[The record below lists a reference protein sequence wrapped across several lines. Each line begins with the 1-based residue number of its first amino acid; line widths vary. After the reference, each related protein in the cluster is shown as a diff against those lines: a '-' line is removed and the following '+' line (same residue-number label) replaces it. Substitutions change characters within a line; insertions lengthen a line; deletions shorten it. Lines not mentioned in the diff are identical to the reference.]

1 MPSSSRSA
9 DAAAGDPAAP
19 VDPATAVSPAAPPSP
34 ATAVAPSGAAS
45 PVPAFGPLVL
55 VGMMATGKT
64 TIGRR
69 LAAALGRRLF
79 DSDEMIQRRTGKTV
93 AELWENGGEPAFRT
107 LETEVLAEALRS
119 DPPAVV
125 AAAGGVVLAAANREE
140 LQRVSERGGVVVWLR
155 ADPAVLAGRVQPG
168 DHRPLLAS
176 HPAETL
182 RRLAAERATLYAEVA
197 DRQLDVGKLSVVEA
211 ATAILAEVAALSAER
226 AAAAGGAAPA
236 PAPATA
242 ARVQP

>member
-1 MPSSSRSA
+1 M
-9 DAAAGDPAAP
+9 
-19 VDPATAVSPAAPPSP
+19 SPADP
-34 ATAVAPSGAAS
+34 VAPLPGVG
-45 PVPAFGPLVL
+45 PVPAAGLVPSVGPLVL

-79 DSDEMIQRRTGKTV
+79 DSDEMIQSQTGKTV
-93 AELWENGGEPAFRT
+93 AELWEEGGEPAFRT
-107 LETEVLAEALRS
+107 LETQALAEALRS
-119 DPPAVV
+119 DPPAVI
-125 AAAGGVVLAAANREE
+125 AAAGGVVLAAANRDE

-155 ADPAVLAGRVQPG
+155 ADPEVLAGRVQPG

-176 HPAETL
+176 HPAATL

-211 ATAILAEVAALSAER
+211 ATAILAEVAAVGAER
-226 AAAAGGAAPA
+226 AARAPAGPAAAG
-236 PAPATA
+236 PATA
-242 ARVQP
+242 ATAAADGMRP